1 MGRGF
6 VVGIVVFVGV
16 TVSACGGSGLSGR
29 PAAPAG
35 ATSQTSQ
42 AAASSND
49 LVCYPSAASAG
60 CPLETPA
67 VDNAA
72 WSRVWNAPVQA
83 ALLEMTEEQYATC
96 YSYATLDRDVV
107 TTTAA
112 SAPIGAACSTSGLT
126 PTEAKQIQGLIE
138 EST

>member
-1 MGRGF
+1 MVIVV
-6 VVGIVVFVGV
+6 VVGL
-16 TVSACGGSGLSGR
+16 TVSACGGSALSGR
-29 PAAPAG
+29 PGAPDAT
-35 ATSQTSQ
+35 TSQTAL
-42 AAASSND
+42 AAVSSND
-49 LVCYPSAASAG
+49 LVCYPSTVTAG

-83 ALLEMTEEQYATC
+83 ALLEMSEEQYATC
-96 YSYATLDRDVV
+96 FSYATLDRDVV

-126 PTEAKQIQGLIE
+126 PTETKQIQGLIM
-138 EST
+138 ESA